1 LAPSA
6 LAVRGIAMPTYIR
19 LATLTEQAV
28 RNLNRLGDMIADAR
42 KVFEANGCRL
52 IQSWSTLGP
61 YDLVAV
67 VDGPDDATLMKVSA
81 LIAKQGNFRG
91 VTLPAVTM
99 ADFVASVK

>member
-1 LAPSA
+1 
-6 LAVRGIAMPTYIR
+6 MPTYIR
-19 LATLTEQAV
+19 LATLTDQGV
-28 RNLNRLGDMIADAR
+28 QNLSKLADMIAEAR

-52 IQSWSTLGP
+52 IQSWSTLGA
-61 YDLVAV
+61 YDLIAV

-81 LIAKQGNFRG
+81 LIAKQGNFRA